1 MTKKYRIDVKFPK
14 AEIEEVEI
22 IRETDSYVFLPTWS
36 TKRNPSGEERA
47 LKITEWYEYH
57 DTWEAAHAVL
67 VCKAS
72 QQVESASR
80 KLEIVNDIARRIGS
94 MKKP

>member
-72 QQVESASR
+72 SKLRMRAANLKLLMISPVELAQ
-80 KLEIVNDIARRIGS
+80 
-94 MKKP
+94 